1 MPASISEYVPQ
12 LVADGESARASRRA
26 ACWAWVAVL
35 AGAAALLGMIVG
47 APLARA
53 RGSLLLSQ
61 VFYEFFRPACHQMPE
76 RSFYVAGYPLAV
88 CARCTGLYVGALA
101 GVALYPLLRRLTR
114 TDTPPRVWLILAAV
128 PTTVDFA
135 LGFFRVW
142 ENTHWSRFSTALLLG
157 AVSAFYIVPGLVDLC
172 GMGLRRLSRR
182 GRPGVFPEG
191 SFPEARP
198 EASSSRG

>member
-12 LVADGESARASRRA
+12 LVADEESAGRARA
-26 ACWAWVAVL
+26 AWSGWGL
-35 AGAAALLGMIVG
+35 ALGGAASLVAMIVL

-61 VFYEFFRPACHQMPE
+61 ALYEFFRPACHQISE
-76 RSFYVAGYPLAV
+76 RSFHLAGFPLAV

-101 GVALYPLLRRLTR
+101 GVALYPLARRVAR
-114 TDTPPRVWLILAAV
+114 TDAPPRAWLILAAV

-135 LGFFRVW
+135 LGFFHVW

-157 AVSAFYIVPGLVDLC
+157 AASAFYIVPGLVDLW
-172 GMGLRRLSRR
+172 GMILRRLSRR
-182 GRPGVFPEG
+182 GRPRGFPEG
-191 SFPEARP
+191 SFSEGRP
-198 EASSSRG
+198 ETSSSRG

>member
-12 LVADGESARASRRA
+12 LVADEESARGPRRA
-26 ACWAWVAVL
+26 AWWAWVAVL
-35 AGAAALLGMIVG
+35 AGAAALVGMIVG

-61 VFYEFFRPACHQMPE
+61 ALYEFFRPACHQMPE

-101 GVALYPLLRRLTR
+101 GVVFYPLARRVAR

-135 LGFFRVW
+135 LGFFHVW
-142 ENTHWSRFSTALLLG
+142 ENTHWSRFTTALLLG
-157 AVSAFYIVPGLVDLC
+157 AVSAFYIVPGLIDLC

-182 GRPGVFPEG
+182 GRPGGFSGG
-191 SFPEARP
+191 SFPEGRP
-198 EASSSRG
+198 EPSSSRG